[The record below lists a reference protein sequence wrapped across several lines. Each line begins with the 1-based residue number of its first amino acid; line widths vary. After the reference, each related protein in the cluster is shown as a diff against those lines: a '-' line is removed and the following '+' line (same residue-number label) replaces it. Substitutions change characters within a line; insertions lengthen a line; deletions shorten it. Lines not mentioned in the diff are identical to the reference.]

1 MYLVQHIFSGG
12 FCGFKFSTQAN
23 ENFFAWL
30 LLKQKNQRFDTTFA
44 VAILLLLSVSFVEQS
59 GTLVYVTSHLFFN
72 GLKALYRFYDRG
84 NGNVMQIHRFV
95 EFLTDLYVT
104 YGFNDL

>member
-23 ENFFAWL
+23 EHYFFAWL
-30 LLKQKNQRFDTTFA
+30 LLKQKNNLRFDTTFA

-59 GTLVYVTSHLFFN
+59 GTLVCMTSH
-72 GLKALYRFYDRG
+72 
-84 NGNVMQIHRFV
+84 V
-95 EFLTDLYVT
+95 FLTV
-104 YGFNDL
+104 